1 MKAVR
6 ICIFALLFASIAFA
20 EGAAQDKS
28 HYFGGRF
35 AFGFDYVWDN
45 APVRGTFGSAKDGVG
60 EAALGNFAGLG
71 IEIGASYMYRLNG
84 FVGFVGEAEFSMA
97 WFRLDEDVYSIPP
110 EEPYGDQT
118 NFGLYVYRF
127 AFPVLVRVVP
137 ISKFYLEAGAQFN
150 LNVDGD
156 IASIEDDGDE
166 SFDFDVEPLGWSLV
180 FGGGVFSYNPQNNLL
195 WSAGIRLAIDM
206 TRIEKEGIVEIRKGA
221 AYREASPMKFWN
233 FQCDLAFYF

>member
-97 WFRLDEDVYSIPP
+97 WFRLDEDVYTIPP
-110 EEPYGDQT
+110 EEPYGNQT

-156 IASIEDDGDE
+156 IASIEDDVDE
-166 SFDFDVEPLGWSLV
+166 SFGFDVEPLGWSLA
-180 FGGGVFSYNPQNNLL
+180 FGGGFNIGWDCFLGMRFVM
-195 WSAGIRLAIDM
+195 DM
-206 TRIEKEGIVEIRKGA
+206 TRIEKEGIVEMTKGA
-221 AYREASPMKFWN
+221 AYREASPMKLWSLQFS
-233 FQCDLAFYF
+233 FTGYFL

>member
-1 MKAVR
+1 MRRVQ
-6 ICIFALLFASIAFA
+6 ICIFALLLAAMAFA
-20 EGAAQDKS
+20 EEGSQDKS

-35 AFGFDYVWDN
+35 AFGLGYVWDN
-45 APVRGTFGSAKDGVG
+45 EPVKGTFGSAKDGVG

-97 WFRLDEDVYSIPP
+97 WFRLDDDVYSIPP
-110 EEPYGDQT
+110 EDPYGDQT

-166 SFDFDVEPLGWSLV
+166 SFGFDVEPLSWSLV
-180 FGGGVFSYNPQNNLL
+180 FGGGFNIGWDYFLGMRFVM
-195 WSAGIRLAIDM
+195 DM
-206 TRIEKEGIVEIRKGA
+206 TRIEKEGIVEMTKGA
-221 AYREASPMKFWN
+221 AYREASPMKLWSLQFS
-233 FQCDLAFYF
+233 FTGYFL

>member
-110 EEPYGDQT
+110 EEPYGNQT

-166 SFDFDVEPLGWSLV
+166 SFGFDVEPLGWSLV
-180 FGGGVFSYNPQNNLL
+180 FGGGFNIGWDYFLGLRFVM
-195 WSAGIRLAIDM
+195 DM
-206 TRIEKEGIVEIRKGA
+206 TRIEKEGIVEMTKGA
-221 AYREASPMKFWN
+221 AYREASPMKLWSLQFS
-233 FQCDLAFYF
+233 FTGYFL

>member
-97 WFRLDEDVYSIPP
+97 WFRLDEDVYGIPP
-110 EEPYGDQT
+110 EDPYGDQM

-166 SFDFDVEPLGWSLV
+166 SFGFDVEPLGWSLV
-180 FGGGVFSYNPQNNLL
+180 FGGGFNIGWDYFLGMRFVM
-195 WSAGIRLAIDM
+195 DM
-206 TRIEKEGIVEIRKGA
+206 TRIEKDGIVEMTKGA
-221 AYREASPMKFWN
+221 AYREASPMKLWSLQFS
-233 FQCDLAFYF
+233 FTGYFL

>member
-1 MKAVR
+1 MRRVL

-28 HYFGGRF
+28 HYLGGRF

-60 EAALGNFAGLG
+60 EAALGNFWGMG
-71 IEIGASYMYRLNG
+71 IAIGASYMYRLNG

-97 WFRLDEDVYSIPP
+97 WFRLDEDVYGIPP
-110 EEPYGDQT
+110 EDPYGDQM

-166 SFDFDVEPLGWSLV
+166 SFDFDVEPFGWSLV
-180 FGGGVFSYNPQNNLL
+180 VG
-195 WSAGIRLAIDM
+195 AGFNIGWDCFLGMRFVMDM
-206 TRIEKEGIVEIRKGA
+206 TRIEKEGIVEMTKGA
-221 AYREASPMKFWN
+221 AYREASPMKLWN
-233 FQCDLAFYF
+233 LQFSFTGYFL

>member
-1 MKAVR
+1 MRRVL
-6 ICIFALLFASIAFA
+6 ICIFALLLASMAFA
-20 EGAAQDKS
+20 GEGSQDKS

-35 AFGFDYVWDN
+35 AFGFGYVWDN
-45 APVRGTFGSAKDGVG
+45 EPVKGTFGSAKDGVG
-60 EAALGNFAGLG
+60 EAALGNSAGLG

-110 EEPYGDQT
+110 EDPYGNQT

-166 SFDFDVEPLGWSLV
+166 SFGFDVEQFGWSLV
-180 FGGGVFSYNPQNNLL
+180 VGGGFNIGWDYFLGMRFVM
-195 WSAGIRLAIDM
+195 DM
-206 TRIEKEGIVEIRKGA
+206 TRIEKEGIVEMTKGA
-221 AYREASPMKFWN
+221 AYREASPMKLWSLQFS
-233 FQCDLAFYF
+233 FTGYFL

>member
-110 EEPYGDQT
+110 EEPYGNQT

-166 SFDFDVEPLGWSLV
+166 SFGFDVEPLSWSLV
-180 FGGGVFSYNPQNNLL
+180 FGGGFNIGWDYFLGMRFVM
-195 WSAGIRLAIDM
+195 DM
-206 TRIEKEGIVEIRKGA
+206 TRIEKEGIVEMTKGA
-221 AYREASPMKFWN
+221 AYREASPMKLWSLQFS
-233 FQCDLAFYF
+233 FTGYFL

>member
-60 EAALGNFAGLG
+60 EAALGNSAGLG

-110 EEPYGDQT
+110 EDPYGDQT

-156 IASIEDDGDE
+156 IASIEDDDDD
-166 SFDFDVEPLGWSLV
+166 SFGFDVEQFGWSLV
-180 FGGGVFSYNPQNNLL
+180 FGGGFNIGWDYFLGMRFVM
-195 WSAGIRLAIDM
+195 DM
-206 TRIEKEGIVEIRKGA
+206 TRIEKEGIVEMTKGA
-221 AYREASPMKFWN
+221 AYREASPMKLWSLQFS
-233 FQCDLAFYF
+233 FTGYFL

>member
-97 WFRLDEDVYSIPP
+97 WFRLDEDVYGIPP
-110 EEPYGDQT
+110 EDPYGDQM

-156 IASIEDDGDE
+156 IASIEDDVDE
-166 SFDFDVEPLGWSLV
+166 SFGFDVEPLGWSLA
-180 FGGGVFSYNPQNNLL
+180 FGGGFNIGWDCFLGMRFVM
-195 WSAGIRLAIDM
+195 DM
-206 TRIEKEGIVEIRKGA
+206 TRIEKDGIVEMTKGA
-221 AYREASPMKFWN
+221 AYREASPMKLWSLQFS
-233 FQCDLAFYF
+233 FTGYFL

>member
-1 MKAVR
+1 MKKVR
-6 ICIFALLFASIAFA
+6 IYILALLFASIAFA

-28 HYFGGRF
+28 HYLGGRL

-60 EAALGNFAGLG
+60 EAALGNFWGMG
-71 IEIGASYMYRLNG
+71 IAIGASYMYRLNG

-97 WFRLDEDVYSIPP
+97 WFRLDEDVYGIPP
-110 EEPYGDQT
+110 EDPYGDQM

-127 AFPVLVRVVP
+127 AFPVLVRVMPVP
-137 ISKFYLEAGAQFN
+137 KFYLEAGAQFN

-166 SFDFDVEPLGWSLV
+166 SFDFDVEPFGWSLV
-180 FGGGVFSYNPQNNLL
+180 VGGGFNIGGNLL
-195 WSAGIRLAIDM
+195 LGTRFAMDM
-206 TRIEKEGIVEIRKGA
+206 NRIEKEGIVEMTKGA
-221 AYREASPMKFWN
+221 AYREASPMKLWSLQFS
-233 FQCDLAFYF
+233 ATAYFL

>member
-60 EAALGNFAGLG
+60 EAALGNFGGMEIA
-71 IEIGASYMYRLNG
+71 IGASYMYRLNG

-110 EEPYGDQT
+110 EDPYGDQM

-166 SFDFDVEPLGWSLV
+166 SFDFDVEPFGWSLV
-180 FGGGVFSYNPQNNLL
+180 VRGGFNIGWDCFLGMRFVM
-195 WSAGIRLAIDM
+195 DM
-206 TRIEKEGIVEIRKGA
+206 TRIEKEGIVEMTKGA
-221 AYREASPMKFWN
+221 AYREASPMKLWSLQFS
-233 FQCDLAFYF
+233 FTGYFL